1 MTGLVGT
8 VLERDGATYRVATE
22 AGEVRAVLQGKAK
35 RDSVRVVVGDRVRLQ
50 PDPSGELYSVA
61 SVEARTALLEM

>member
-1 MTGLVGT
+1 MTGLLGT

-35 RDSVRVVVGDRVRLQ
+35 RDSPRVVVGSSLRSAGGRLGGT
-50 PDPSGELYSVA
+50 SAGHRIETGGED
-61 SVEARTALLEM
+61 E